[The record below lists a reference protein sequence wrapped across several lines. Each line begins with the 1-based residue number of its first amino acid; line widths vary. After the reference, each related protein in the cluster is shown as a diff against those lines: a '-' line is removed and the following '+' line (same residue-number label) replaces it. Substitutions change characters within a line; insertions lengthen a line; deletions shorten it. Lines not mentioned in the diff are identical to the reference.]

1 MPVEATWTRGMEF
14 QVRASTGET
23 YTLASIPKAER
34 PGPGPSPM
42 EATQGALA
50 ACTGMDVVSIL
61 EKMRKT
67 IRSFRI
73 EVEVVRRDEHP
84 RIYTDVTLVYHLD
97 GPDLDQPS
105 VERAVELSQDKYCSV
120 AAMLRPTVHI
130 GRRIILNGQLL
141 SPPPQNV

>member
-14 QVRASTGET
+14 QVRVPAGET
-23 YTLASIPKAER
+23 YTLASIPKDRR

-67 IRSFRI
+67 LSAFRI
-73 EVEVVRRDEHP
+73 EVEAVRSDEHP
-84 RIYTDVTLVYHLD
+84 RIYTDLTLVYYLD
-97 GPDLDQPS
+97 GPDLDDAS
-105 VERAVELSQDKYCSV
+105 VTRAIELSQDKYCSV

-130 GRRIILNGQLL
+130 GRRIILNGKLL
-141 SPPPQNV
+141 PTA